1 MLTSCRI
8 VAVLNT
14 SPHLRHP
21 PTRSTQL
28 HTAMADTRTFRLD
41 KGFGDGDSEATA
53 MYAVLEQTVYTH
65 QRCNEGNKCLRCNA
79 SYYTE
84 ELQLFPQFSYRRHL
98 TDEEAAEISGRFV
111 SQIQDDRRHISER
124 LERHADIVISRWI
137 KNGTYG
143 SQQKREDVLRTVA
156 ADLAKTPQDIIGY
169 NYSHRGRPHMN
180 RSLQGRHMLL
190 LPWLNI
196 EVLKTSP
203 DALLALLHC
212 RSAFEPSEWAAF
224 DSQQF
229 KGHWNQGYFDCDHS
243 LKTIVM
249 CGEEDYGS
257 LVDWNAEQMHRV
269 DTVGFPF
276 GILVLEA
283 QAYLLG
289 VLRKALDTILQGI
302 DGSHPFRTEKWQ
314 QATATGTFRR
324 NDIEPWS
331 SYTRG
336 AFCAPPKFDL
346 AYWTSLVK
354 SRREKAED
362 HLRALQCDPAYMRRS
377 IRVIADSVPWSQVS
391 AETRGVWFTAKTCAS
406 MESYYL
412 WRFMEDECRHLV
424 EVCGRHGDLVCS
436 PGRPLPQEVD
446 EALGQFG
453 SWVARQV
460 ILRTE
465 FLFENLAMSPAFSK
479 NFKSKPVT
487 SNTISYRRA
496 ADNDCMAAFRE
507 DPLDW
512 YLGQI
517 VHIWGR
523 LFDASRLFYFLEEYL
538 SACKVG
544 ERRRVDELMVGAIDD
559 LAAIN
564 EISNAVRLRRP
575 ASQPISEMALYRGM
589 GERSCRR
596 TGLQPETD
604 HMFNR
609 VCAETGPHL
618 LRIFQ
623 QSKPPQG
630 LKGQAWINQ
639 QQELRSSLTAF
650 WDSIRELKKDDYSN
664 SDLSAEEAE
673 ELLNAISADLCA
685 EHQKA
690 VKDEEDAVY
699 AGMKKPRDI
708 PTAATTVFTGEADKP
723 QTPKCDLG
731 RVKNKKKTRPDTPAD
746 VRAEE
751 PPSDLDKLS
760 LEEEAAGEPIV
771 VPRRTF
777 DEFVSKVFPAE
788 KNEGKQG
795 IDWQTFVR
803 GMTVVGCA
811 VTNSGGGGSEVLFSH
826 ESFGKI
832 TFHKPHPEPKVDAI
846 KLHAWAQRLQ
856 RRFGWVRERFVVASV
871 QPSRATDGSKDEG
884 ESKNTSESRDS

>member
-1 MLTSCRI
+1 
-8 VAVLNT
+8 
-14 SPHLRHP
+14 
-21 PTRSTQL
+21 
-28 HTAMADTRTFRLD
+28 MADARPFRLD
-41 KGFGDGDSEATA
+41 KGSVDGDSGATG
-53 MYAVLEQTVYTH
+53 MYTAVEMTVYTH
-65 QRCNEGNKCLRCNA
+65 HRCDEGKKCRRCNA

-84 ELQLFPQFSYRRHL
+84 ELQVLPQYSYRRHL
-98 TDEEAAEISGRFV
+98 TDGEAAEISGRYV
-111 SQIQDDRRHISER
+111 SQIQDDRKYISGR
-124 LERHADIVISRWI
+124 LERHADIVISRWL
-137 KNGTYG
+137 KNGAYG
-143 SQQKREDVLRTVA
+143 SQQKREDLLRTVA

-169 NYSHRGRPHMN
+169 NYSQKERPHTN
-180 RSLQGRHMLL
+180 RSLQNRHMLM
-190 LPWLNI
+190 LPWLNV
-196 EVLKTSP
+196 EVLKTTP

-212 RSAFEPSEWAAF
+212 RSAYGPGDWAAF

-229 KGHWNQGYFDCDHS
+229 KGPWIHGHFDCDHS
-243 LKTIVM
+243 RKTIVM
-249 CGEEDYGS
+249 YGEEDYGS
-257 LVDWNAEQMHRV
+257 LVDWNAEQMHRG

-302 DGSHPFRTEKWQ
+302 DDSHPSRTEKWQ
-314 QATATGTFRR
+314 QATAIGTFRR

-331 SYTRG
+331 SYTWG
-336 AFCAPPKFDL
+336 AFCAPPKFDM

-354 SRREKAED
+354 LRREKAED
-362 HLRALQCDPAYMRRS
+362 HLRALQCDPAYMRRC
-377 IRVIADSVPWSQVS
+377 IRVVADSAPWSQIS
-391 AETRGVWFTAKTCAS
+391 AKTKAVWFTAKICDS

-412 WRFMEDECRHLV
+412 WRFMEDECRHV
-424 EVCGRHGDLVCS
+424 GEVCRRHGDSVCS
-436 PGRPLPQEVD
+436 PGRSLPPEVD
-446 EALGQFG
+446 QAISEFDNWVVWQIIFRTQF
-453 SWVARQV
+453 
-460 ILRTE
+460 L
-465 FLFENLAMSPAFSK
+465 LENIAMSPAFSR
-479 NFKSKPVT
+479 NFNLLKPIT
-487 SNTISYRRA
+487 SNDISYGRTT
-496 ADNDCMAAFRE
+496 DNDCMAAFRE

-512 YLGQI
+512 YLGRI
-517 VHIWGR
+517 VQTSSM
-523 LFDASRLFYFLEEYL
+523 LFEDSRLFYFLEEHL

-559 LAAIN
+559 LAAVN
-564 EISNAVRLRRP
+564 EIANAVRLRRP
-575 ASQPISEMALYRGM
+575 LSQIISLQSTRRSM
-589 GERSCRR
+589 GRRAQDR
-596 TGLQPETD
+596 TGLQPKTKYLYG
-604 HMFNR
+604 R

-618 LRIFQ
+618 LKVFQ

-630 LKGQAWINQ
+630 LKGQAWIDQ
-639 QQELRSSLTAF
+639 QKELRSSLTAF
-650 WDSIRELKKDDYSN
+650 WGSIRELKREDYSR

-673 ELLNAISADLCA
+673 ELLNAISADLCP

-699 AGMKKPRDI
+699 AGMKKCRDI
-708 PTAATTVFTGEADKP
+708 LTAATTVFTGEADRP
-723 QTPKCDLG
+723 QTPKCELG

-751 PPSDLDKLS
+751 PPIDLDKLS
-760 LEEEAAGEPIV
+760 LEEKAPGEPIV
-771 VPRRTF
+771 VPRKTL

-871 QPSRATDGSKDEG
+871 
-884 ESKNTSESRDS
+884 